1 MKISIKRTWRL
12 LTVHIVSNVATLY
25 ISSQVLCGFFSKVM
39 LSQWATFEIWIPHHS
54 CNVRYT
60 VAHCHTQVG
69 LAIVV
74 LLFASVELS
83 SWLALMRLAVECPPP
98 DWMKD
103 SRRYQ
108 SYLVRNA
115 WRWNLLCSRRMRVLY
130 KPPDS
135 ARLSLSVPFCC
146 WDIWGTYAF
155 IYSAA
160 AVNHCRKWSGT
171 FW

>member
-12 LTVHIVSNVATLY
+12 LTVHIVSNVATFY

-39 LSQWATFEIWIPHHS
+39 LSQWAAFEIWNPHHS

-74 LLFASVELS
+74 LWFASVGLS

-98 DWMKD
+98 IEWKIADVTRVILCETRD
-103 SRRYQ
+103 DETCS
-108 SYLVRNA
+108 VADA
-115 WRWNLLCSRRMRVLY
+115 WGCCINRPTPLDPAYV
-130 KPPDS
+130 
-135 ARLSLSVPFCC
+135 SVPFFVVE
-146 WDIWGTYAF
+146 IFEILTLLF
-155 IYSAA
+155 
-160 AVNHCRKWSGT
+160 T
-171 FW
+171 LPLP